1 MNQYRF
7 VFTKEDI
14 SDEEQEI
21 ILEEETDE
29 KAIKK
34 FFSIIGGFN
43 HFGCHVSDGRIFT
56 SQYGDWNKNLLKINE
71 GNKKWKAENNE

>member
-1 MNQYRF
+1 MKQYRF

-29 KAIKK
+29 KAIEK
-34 FFSIIGGFN
+34 FFSMIGGPN
-43 HFGCHVSDGRIFT
+43 HFGCHVLTDGRIFT
-56 SQYGDWNKNLLKINE
+56 SHYMDWEKMKE
-71 GNKKWKAENNE
+71 ETRSK